1 MRNTAGPESRGA
13 ARLGPRPAPPRTANT
28 AALPRARAAL
38 LRTLE
43 DLPRPAT
50 LAEVA
55 AATGLH
61 PNTVREH
68 VEALTRDGFVR
79 RSRTEPSGRGRPA
92 WRYEPA
98 AAAPDPQTAEYVG
111 LAASLAAFISRTS
124 DSPRDD
130 AIAAGT
136 EWGHTLARGRG
147 ARRPRDGTARTRVLA
162 LLDDLGFAP
171 QDDGPGCVVRLT
183 RCPLLETAEQYPD
196 VVCGVHL
203 GLVRGALREY
213 GANPTG
219 TRLAA
224 FAEPGACL
232 LDLPIASSDD
242 DR

>member
-1 MRNTAGPESRGA
+1 MPATPRA
-13 ARLGPRPAPPRTANT
+13 ATP
-28 AALPRARAAL
+28 ALPRARAAL

-43 DLPRPAT
+43 TLQHPAT

-68 VEALTRDGFVR
+68 AEALARDGLVR
-79 RSRTEPSGRGRPA
+79 RSRTEPNGRGRPA
-92 WRYEPA
+92 WRYEPVA
-98 AAAPDPQTAEYVG
+98 ASPDAETTEYLG
-111 LAASLAAFISRTS
+111 LAGSLAAFISRTS
-124 DSPRDD
+124 DSPRED
-130 AIAAGT
+130 AIAAGA
-136 EWGHTLARGRG
+136 EWGHTLARGRDNETPG
-147 ARRPRDGTARTRVLA
+147 EASARTRVLT

-171 QDDGPGCVVRLT
+171 EAEGSHSTVRLT

-203 GLVRGALREY
+203 GLVRGALQEY
-213 GANPTG
+213 GADATG
-219 TRLAA
+219 TELLA

-232 LDLPIASSDD
+232 LDLPATASDG

>member
-1 MRNTAGPESRGA
+1 MKNTPGPEPAGDVRLVPLPSTPRA
-13 ARLGPRPAPPRTANT
+13 AIP
-28 AALPRARAAL
+28 ALPRARAAL

-43 DLPRPAT
+43 ELPRPAT

-68 VEALTRDGFVR
+68 AEALIRDGLVR
-79 RSRTEPSGRGRPA
+79 RSRTEPNGRGRPA
-92 WRYEPA
+92 WRYEPVP
-98 AAAPDPQTAEYVG
+98 AAPDPETTEYVG

-124 DSPRDD
+124 DSPRED
-130 AIAAGT
+130 AVAAGA
-136 EWGHTLARGRG
+136 EWGHTLARGRAATRSG
-147 ARRPRDGTARTRVLA
+147 DATARRRVLT
-162 LLDDLGFAP
+162 LLDELGFAP
-171 QDDGPGCVVRLT
+171 EDDGADSTVRLT

-203 GLVRGALREY
+203 GLVRGALQEY
-213 GANPTG
+213 GADPAG
-219 TRLAA
+219 TDLVP

-232 LDLPIASSDD
+232 LDLPITAADG